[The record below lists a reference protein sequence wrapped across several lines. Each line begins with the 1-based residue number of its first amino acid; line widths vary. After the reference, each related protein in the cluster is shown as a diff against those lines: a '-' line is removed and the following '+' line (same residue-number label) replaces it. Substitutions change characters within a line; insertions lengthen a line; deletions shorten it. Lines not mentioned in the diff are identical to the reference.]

1 VPDED
6 GLDKPV
12 AVVVVGNDIDPESLV
27 AWCREGLA
35 HFKAP
40 RQVVFVD
47 DLPKTA
53 TGKLQRYK
61 VRTLVSET
69 PDPDPEQELEVAP

>member
-12 AVVVVGNDIDPESLV
+12 AVVVVGGDVEPDELV
-27 AWCREGLA
+27 QWCRDGLA

-61 VRTLVSET
+61 VRTLVSE
-69 PDPDPEQELEVAP
+69 PPAPDPEHELEVAP